1 VQLLLSTNQ
10 GTGILSFDRSISTE
24 TEFSLVTNKTARFE
38 EKGWLY
44 IIRQR
49 FTLIIFVLSTFQEK
63 EHTKQLAFG
72 YIMSHIKKP
81 HSEQERFLSVIRR
94 KIAENT
100 KQPLY
105 ENVAGAELLQ
115 LDYRVQR
122 ISRFGL

>member
-1 VQLLLSTNQ
+1 LVIYNTAKIHAHN
-10 GTGILSFDRSISTE
+10 ICSI
-24 TEFSLVTNKTARFE
+24 
-38 EKGWLY
+38 Y
-44 IIRQR
+44 IPRK
-49 FTLIIFVLSTFQEK
+49 K

-94 KIAENT
+94 KIAEAQ
-100 KQPLY
+100 QPLY

>member
-10 GTGILSFDRSISTE
+10 GTGDGSISTE

-63 EHTKQLAFG
+63 KEHTKQLAFG

-94 KIAENT
+94 KIAEAQ
-100 KQPLY
+100 QPLY